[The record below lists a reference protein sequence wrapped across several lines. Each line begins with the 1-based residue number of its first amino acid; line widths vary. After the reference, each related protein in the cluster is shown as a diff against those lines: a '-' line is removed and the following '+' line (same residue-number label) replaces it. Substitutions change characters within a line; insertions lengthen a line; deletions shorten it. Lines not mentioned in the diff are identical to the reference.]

1 ADGATTEVETA
12 VESEAEAAAH
22 TRRDEQQVYATRVAP
37 SACACTCGG
46 GNSQLVYALGRLA
59 YDFGTEARRDSIAQ
73 HMGDRGDEANPWDQR
88 QMLDYLEKNPWEA
101 ASIIWTLN
109 LDATA
114 IYAITPGGSFAS
126 EICQR
131 LRAFMAE
138 QLTEGV
144 ERVSIPGRIVGQTT
158 LLSGQT

>member
-1 ADGATTEVETA
+1 MDLITRGEQNMSDPIAGRPKAPPKAAQLTSVRSHWMRPQRAGIKAAAAYHTEQQPLADGATTEVETA

-88 QMLDYLEKNPWEA
+88 QMLDYLEKNPW
-101 ASIIWTLN
+101 
-109 LDATA
+109 
-114 IYAITPGGSFAS
+114 
-126 EICQR
+126 
-131 LRAFMAE
+131 
-138 QLTEGV
+138 
-144 ERVSIPGRIVGQTT
+144 
-158 LLSGQT
+158 